1 MGMVDHLEQLG
12 DKLRKTNDAAQILQI
27 KIISTANEIEK
38 SKNEQNELLADRRK
52 LEKQTTYYEYCSRL
66 LDSDQENSSLWD
78 GEPDLFGE
86 IQRYG
91 QTELLSAFVVL

>member
-1 MGMVDHLEQLG
+1 MSCSRIDE
-12 DKLRKTNDAAQILQI
+12 
-27 KIISTANEIEK
+27 
-38 SKNEQNELLADRRK
+38 K

-86 IQRYG
+86 IRRYG